1 MKFTDFLNENSTG
14 AFKVIDKIL
23 IDIDDDEMHVD
34 IDFKQVVKQ
43 FEAEYV
49 LQNLVSNVDINK
61 SKFKSKT
68 ITYTVTRLTKTDV
81 AMLIHELDK
90 HNLKYKINGGRHY
103 LDDETV

>member
-49 LQNLVSNVDINK
+49 LPAQARPSGPRRRT
-61 SKFKSKT
+61 SRS
-68 ITYTVTRLTKTDV
+68 TRRRPS
-81 AMLIHELDK
+81 
-90 HNLKYKINGGRHY
+90 GGRQASRRA
-103 LDDETV
+103 

>member
-23 IDIDDDEMHVD
+23 IDIDDNEMHVD

-49 LQNLVSNVDINK
+49 LQNLVSNVDMNK

-68 ITYTVTRLTKTDV
+68 PEFK
-81 AMLIHELDK
+81 
-90 HNLKYKINGGRHY
+90 
-103 LDDETV
+103 

>member
-23 IDIDDDEMHVD
+23 IDIDDNEMHVD

-49 LQNLVSNVDINK
+49 LQNLVSNVDMNK
-61 SKFKSKT
+61 SKFKSKSVHQ
-68 ITYTVTRLTKTDV
+68 IKPF
-81 AMLIHELDK
+81 
-90 HNLKYKINGGRHY
+90 
-103 LDDETV
+103 